1 MAHSI
6 VLPKLYFRSS
16 TYLML
21 ILPIYL
27 FLNVYLRALSRALLT
42 TSTYLCYD
50 IYNYA
55 RTYFYYFKLFPA
67 RCTFL
72 RRFGGSFTKRLNCLR
87 GSCSDVATIVRIAK
101 DILPNSQ
108 FISICFYRTNQCYQI
123 GRFLQVLGSTFSYKR
138 SCKYLVTFWYL
149 ENTTFN

>member
-108 FISICFYRTNQCYQI
+108 FISIYIAFTEQTSVTRLDDFCKFLAVHFLTNVAVNI
-123 GRFLQVLGSTFSYKR
+123 WSLFGT
-138 SCKYLVTFWYL
+138 
-149 ENTTFN
+149 